1 MEEKIGDK
9 IRRFANLPHVVEKR
23 RQLRAMYYLAKKEGG
38 ECSFEQY
45 PCPIESVSGL
55 VRMSPLTIVTLWLP
69 IPGCPTKDSV
79 EKLALYPMDTYTS
92 AGEHP
97 HIKEERAK

>member
-1 MEEKIGDK
+1 MEEKIADK
-9 IRRFANLPHVVEKR
+9 LRRFANLPHVVENR
-23 RQLRAMYYLAKKEGG
+23 RKLRAMYYLAKHNKG

-45 PCPIESVSGL
+45 PCSIQMVSGIVKESL
-55 VRMSPLTIVTLWLP
+55 LTIVTCWLP
-69 IPGCPTKDSV
+69 IPGCYINDSV

-97 HIKEERAK
+97 RVHKERAQ